1 MEKDKRYKLVIFDFD
16 NTLYDGRH
24 YALRLVMHNLRH
36 MPWVKAERE
45 VRRSLAGADM
55 QDGATLRLEMTKRL
69 ANATGADATKI
80 STWYSDKYLPS
91 MAKVLKS
98 AYKARNGVQ
107 ETISSLINAGIK
119 VCVLSDYPNTEQR
132 MEAIGLN
139 DRRIGKWSAEEMGA
153 LKPSARPFIEVAR
166 AMGVE
171 PAETLVI
178 GDRADTDGAGAKAA
192 GMGALLIEG
201 KRAAAECGFDVRSWD
216 DVCKL
221 LISKTLFI

>member
-1 MEKDKRYKLVIFDFD
+1 
-16 NTLYDGRH
+16 
-24 YALRLVMHNLRH
+24 
-36 MPWVKAERE
+36 
-45 VRRSLAGADM
+45 
-55 QDGATLRLEMTKRL
+55 
-69 ANATGADATKI
+69 
-80 STWYSDKYLPS
+80 
-91 MAKVLKS
+91 
-98 AYKARNGVQ
+98 
-107 ETISSLINAGIK
+107 
-119 VCVLSDYPNTEQR
+119 